1 MHAETGQPIYFWNRL
16 LKGVVLQKPD
26 FFVLPF
32 MKPEKR
38 QKHFLREGG
47 FLLLIECLLQFHNFS
62 GCLKIMEVI
71 KTMETK
77 QNHFFLFQILYN

>member
-1 MHAETGQPIYFWNRL
+1 MILDLIPPYIIFATCKHRKSDMQGETGQPIYFWNRL

-47 FLLLIECLLQFHNFS
+47 L
-62 GCLKIMEVI
+62 
-71 KTMETK
+71 
-77 QNHFFLFQILYN
+77 

>member
-1 MHAETGQPIYFWNRL
+1 MQAETGQPIYFWNRL

-47 FLLLIECLLQFHNFS
+47 SCYLIGCWLQFNNFS
-62 GCLKIMEVI
+62 GCLKIMEII
-71 KTMETK
+71 KIMETK
-77 QNHFFLFQILYN
+77 KSIFFWFQILYN